1 MVSGGAATQRPW
13 CCASAA
19 ETQGNDHGVVC
30 RRRSYSACW
39 RAVWNARRAATRVSP
54 PVELHSNTHGAAS
67 LRHRFVIGFRW
78 WHRGPLHRNSGGVED
93 RCIAASTVAA
103 LQLRRRRG
111 TLHRSSGGGGGCCIV
126 APAASQLR
134 RRRVR
139 CVAAPAAAAAA
150 SQLRRPCCI
159 AAPAALLYRSS
170 GGDVHLQR
178 SSDELV
184 VPQLEWRRGRCMA
197 TAASMLM
204 GVLGASLLG
213 AAWRDKMNGY
223 YMHNRT
229 VIKAAYIWVLSAGLR
244 LASAHIL
251 SLGYETVTL
260 GKASYF
266 CPW

>member
-1 MVSGGAATQRPW
+1 
-13 CCASAA
+13 
-19 ETQGNDHGVVC
+19 
-30 RRRSYSACW
+30 
-39 RAVWNARRAATRVSP
+39 
-54 PVELHSNTHGAAS
+54 
-67 LRHRFVIGFRW
+67 
-78 WHRGPLHRNSGGVED
+78 
-93 RCIAASTVAA
+93 
-103 LQLRRRRG
+103 
-111 TLHRSSGGGGGCCIV
+111 CCIV

-229 VIKAAYIWVLSAGLR
+229 VIKAAYIWMLWAGLR
-244 LASAHIL
+244 LASVLIFLWLRPWNGSDGGTADL
-251 SLGYETVTL
+251 WFLFSLLVKPSTG
-260 GKASYF
+260 F
-266 CPW
+266 CSVC